1 VTVIV
6 DVAGLQDFSHLFRM
20 APAEA
25 NKAAKLA
32 INQTA
37 LRKAIPLSRQAM
49 IQQVSWP
56 ADYLRRDDRFGLAYR
71 ATDTRLE
78 AGVRARRDAT
88 SLARFTGLSAV
99 PRRGTKLSVRVQP
112 GRRTALPRSF
122 LLNLRSGNLGLA
134 IRLKPGEALTHTSG
148 AKLIR
153 SGPLAGVALLYG
165 PSVDQ
170 VFRTVAVDVS
180 QPTMDYLVTEFLRQ
194 FRRFVGNAGLP
205 SA

>member
-6 DVAGLQDFSHLFRM
+6 DVAGLQGLDHLFRM

-37 LRKAIPLSRQAM
+37 QRKAIPLSRDAM
-49 IQQVSWP
+49 VKQVSWP
-56 ADYLRRDDRFGLAYR
+56 ADYLRREDRFGMAYW

-88 SLARFTGLSAV
+88 SLARFTGLSSV
-99 PRRGTKLSVRVQP
+99 PPRGTKLTVRVQP
-112 GRRTALPRSF
+112 GKRTTLKHSF
-122 LLNLRSGNLGLA
+122 LVRLRSGNLGLA
-134 IRLKPGEALTHTSG
+134 VRLRPNEPLLNTVG
-148 AKLIR
+148 AKIIHG
-153 SGPLAGVALLYG
+153 GPLNGVALLYG

-180 QPTMDYLVTEFLRQ
+180 EPTLDYLTTEFLRQ
-194 FRRFVGNAGLP
+194 FRRAVGNAGFP
-205 SA
+205 TT

>member
-1 VTVIV
+1 MTVIV
-6 DVAGLQDFSHLFRM
+6 DVAGLQDLSNLFRM
-20 APAEA
+20 APVEA

-37 LRKAIPLSRQAM
+37 LRKTIPLSRKAM
-49 IQQVSWP
+49 VQQVSWP
-56 ADYLRRDDRFGLAYR
+56 ADYLRRDDRFGLDYA
-71 ATDTRLE
+71 ATDARLE
-78 AGVRARRDAT
+78 AGIRARRTET
-88 SLARFTGLSAV
+88 SLARFTGLAAV
-99 PRRGTKLSVRVQP
+99 PKRGTKLSVRVQP
-112 GRRTALPRSF
+112 GRRVALPRSF
-122 LLNLRSGNLGLA
+122 LLTLKSGNLGLA
-134 IRLKPGEALTHTSG
+134 VRLKPGEALTHTVG
-148 AKLIR
+148 AKLIT

-180 QPTMDYLVTEFLRQ
+180 QPTMDYLTTEFLRQ